1 LESVGRQDSGGELN
15 ADGAVAAM
23 NGEFYLAWAHGR
35 LDAARAIPPDS
46 LLLISATCLILLLIS
61 YVGWVKASNR
71 LRALAHEKIALEG
84 EIATARR
91 ALDTERKWRL
101 VAEKSVADATKP
113 EIGVEPLPPHALQAL
128 LEREMANPVQPQ
140 VADEDAAE
148 EITPSVELE
157 EPPPVAEPWPPA
169 PLPTAEKE
177 PEPAAPALVEK
188 RPAPAPPAGAK
199 KEPAPAPAPVENR
212 PAPAK
217 TKSARRTAK
226 VAGLI
231 NRTIFE

>member
-1 LESVGRQDSGGELN
+1 MRGGELN

-71 LRALAHEKIALEG
+71 LCALAHEKIALEG

-101 VAEKSVADATKP
+101 VAERRVAD
-113 EIGVEPLPPHALQAL
+113 
-128 LEREMANPVQPQ
+128 
-140 VADEDAAE
+140 
-148 EITPSVELE
+148 
-157 EPPPVAEPWPPA
+157 PA
-169 PLPTAEKE
+169 
-177 PEPAAPALVEK
+177 
-188 RPAPAPPAGAK
+188 
-199 KEPAPAPAPVENR
+199 
-212 PAPAK
+212 
-217 TKSARRTAK
+217 
-226 VAGLI
+226 
-231 NRTIFE
+231 